1 MVDVRKR
8 IVVEIQE
15 LQKVVAGHQEA
26 VVVEQRG
33 DVVNQIIAAA
43 AQIVVVTPKWTE
55 FERPQVGI
63 EVFFAGRKENPL

>member
-63 EVFFAGRKENPL
+63 EVCFVVRKENLL